1 MFGNF
6 IYFIVVLLIY
16 STYHP
21 AEDTHFTA
29 LETLVFFFALTVVFA
44 WVTSTQFRKIERR
57 ALKESFFQLDHRL
70 SATITR
76 QSVLAIVVFSIDIY
90 ALNLPSFLIDVPLL
104 STIPTI
110 QALFFLGL
118 FVGYLS
124 IVWAFAHRAY
134 RTLQATDVSRRS
146 YILSNISFSIPI
158 LLPWLLLSSVV
169 DIINALPFQL
179 PKSMLATTEGQVV
192 YFIVFLLAIAIVG
205 PLIIQK
211 FWRCKPLEAGYHRQ
225 RIESL
230 CQRAG
235 MEYANILYWP
245 IFGGKMIT
253 AGVMGLVKKFRYI
266 LVTNAL
272 LRFLEA
278 DEIDA
283 VIAHEIGH
291 IKKKHLLFY
300 LVFFIGYMLISFTS
314 FDLLL
319 YAILF
324 AEPAYNF
331 IQNTGFNQ
339 TTVVSSIFSLT
350 IIVVFV
356 VYFRY
361 IFGYFMRNFERQADT
376 YVFALFDSAEPL
388 ISTLEKI
395 AATSGQPR
403 DKPNW
408 HHFSIKKRIDY
419 LKKCEVDRSWISY
432 HDRKIKRSI
441 AAYMAGIL
449 IIGGI
454 GYNVNF
460 GETGKKINQHLFEN
474 IIKREL
480 AKRPDNSDLYGHL
493 GDLYYSNGDYL
504 KTVQAY
510 EQALALNPNNTKVLN
525 NLAWLYATCEDET
538 FRSPE
543 KALRL
548 AQRAVRLEESPYLL
562 DTLAESYYVNGRFVQ
577 AISAARRA
585 LDLTSKNTAYYQKQL
600 EKFTAAANK
609 KRE

>member
-21 AEDTHFTA
+21 SEETHFTA
-29 LETLVFFFALTVVFA
+29 IETFIFFSALIAVFA
-44 WVTSTQFRKIERR
+44 WMTRVQFRSIERR
-57 ALKESFFQLDHRL
+57 VSKENPLQLDHKL

-76 QSVLAIVVFSIDIY
+76 QSVMAIVLFSINIY
-90 ALNLPSFLIDVPLL
+90 GLNLPSFLANITFF
-104 STIPTI
+104 SMIPTF
-110 QALFFLGL
+110 QALLFLGL

-124 IVWAFAHRAY
+124 IVWAYAHGAY
-134 RTLQATDVSRRS
+134 RALQATDISRRS

-158 LLPWLLLSSVV
+158 LLPWLLLSGVA
-169 DIINALPFQL
+169 DIINVLPFHL
-179 PKSMLATTEGQVV
+179 PKRLLSTTEGQVL
-192 YFIVFLLAIAIVG
+192 YFLIFLVAIAVVG

-211 FWRCKPLEAGYHRQ
+211 FWRCEPLETGFYRQ
-225 RIESL
+225 RIEGL

-253 AGVMGLVKKFRYI
+253 AGVMGLIKKFRYI

-272 LRFLEA
+272 LRFLDP

-291 IKKKHLLFY
+291 IKKKHLMFY
-300 LVFFIGYMLISFTS
+300 LIFFMGYMLVSFAS

-324 AEPAYNF
+324 AEPIYNF
-331 IQNTGFNQ
+331 IQNTNLNQ
-339 TTVVSSIFSLT
+339 TTVVSSIFSFT
-350 IIVVFV
+350 IIIIFV
-356 VYFRY
+356 IYFRF

-376 YVFALFDSAEPL
+376 YVFTLFDSAGPL

-395 AATSGQPR
+395 ALTSGQPM

-419 LKKCEVDRSWISY
+419 LKKCEVDRKWIY
-432 HDRKIKRSI
+432 HHDQKIKKSI
-441 AAYMAGIL
+441 VVYMAGIL

-454 GYNVNF
+454 GYHFNF

-480 AKRPDNSDLYGHL
+480 LKSPQNADLYGHL
-493 GDLYYSNGDYL
+493 GDLYYSNKDYPR
-504 KTVQAY
+504 TVQAY
-510 EQALALNPNNTKVLN
+510 EQSIALEPNNPKVLN
-525 NLAWLYATCEDET
+525 NLAWLYATCEDEA
-538 FRSPE
+538 FQNPQE
-543 KALRL
+543 ALRL
-548 AQRAVRLEESPYLL
+548 AEQAAEFEESPHVL
-562 DTLAESYYVNGRFVQ
+562 DTLAESYYVNGRLEE
-577 AISAARRA
+577 AIATERRA
-585 LDLTSKNTAYYQKQL
+585 LDLATKNISYYQKQL
-600 EKFTAAANK
+600 DKFTAAAK
-609 KRE
+609 KNRE